1 MYLVDT
7 NVISIGVPARAPMH
21 ASLARWM
28 DEQSERLFL
37 SVVTIAEIDE
47 GIAKARRLGAIKKA
61 AQLGEWLDVVLHL
74 YGNRILPVDIAVA
87 RIVGSLSDHARGVG
101 QAPGLPDIIIAATSR
116 AHGLTVLTRN
126 IRHFVPLG
134 ARVHDP
140 FDSLPDPAAGL
151 IVHDQQ
157 S

>member
-7 NVISIGVPARAPMH
+7 NVISIGVPARATMH

-47 GIAKARRLGAIKKA
+47 GIAKAHRLGAVKEA
-61 AQLGEWLDVVLHL
+61 AQLAEWLDLVLHL
-74 YGNRILPVDIAVA
+74 YGNRILPFDISVA
-87 RIVGSLSDHARGVG
+87 RVSGNLSDHARGIG
-101 QAPGLPDIIIAATSR
+101 LAPGLPDIIIAATAR
-116 AHGLTVLTRN
+116 VHGLTVLTRN

-134 ARVHDP
+134 AQVHDP
-140 FDSLPDPAAGL
+140 FDSLPNALEPGE
-151 IVHDQQ
+151 
-157 S
+157 